1 MKSRSLVTG
10 LLILA
15 LAGWVAYSRYVPG
28 HAPPGQPRV
37 ANLDPAGFERTVSRG
52 RFGHSDPGLFFAYL
66 SRLPAGGLRN
76 SVGAR

>member
-37 ANLDPAGFERTVSRG
+37 ANLDPAGFEQQFRAAA
-52 RFGHSDPGLFFAYL
+52 SDTRILAFF
-66 SRLPAGGLRN
+66 SPT
-76 SVGAR
+76 